1 MLGLTKGHAT
11 ACRLDRAAQ
20 YSGFGPGLS
29 LETLRVSCSDL
40 DVATLRILQSCHMA
54 KVKTALPT
62 GSAVATLTEGSGMA
76 TVRLCAFPTLST

>member
-20 YSGFGPGLS
+20 YSGFGPGFS